1 MKDYPS
7 QVKEKLLSLIDE
19 VSKMRSLFVKNPDK
33 DFTRQR
39 KLPFETIIKFLIEM
53 GGNSIYKELLESQ
66 GYDANT
72 ATTSA
77 FIQQRDKI
85 LPAAFEFLLHEFTLS
100 HANIKKY
107 KGYRLLAVDGSDMQI
122 PKNPDD
128 LDTYCHN
135 QHEDKIC
142 NLIHLDAL
150 YDLYNGLYLDCIVT
164 PNKLKN
170 EYKAFVNMVDRS
182 RINDKAIV
190 IGDRGYES
198 YNNLAHIEKKGWHYL
213 IRIKDAK
220 STGILS
226 GLNLPTDDEF
236 DTTVHRILTRKQTNE
251 IKDRPDAYK
260 ILTNKTT
267 FDFLDLHT
275 NKFYPMTFRVVRFKI
290 SDASYA
296 TVITSLTDCHADE
309 IKALYQLRW
318 GIETSFRE
326 LKYTV
331 GLINFHAKKVEFIVQ
346 EIFAR
351 IIMYNFVEMIASYV
365 VISHSDTHY
374 IYQVNFTVAVHACR
388 HFLRLCHALPPPDIE
403 SLIRKNT
410 VPFRPERKAVRHLR
424 NKSVVSFVYRVA

>member
-1 MKDYPS
+1 M
-7 QVKEKLLSLIDE
+7 
-19 VSKMRSLFVKNPDK
+19 FVKNPDK

-85 LPAAFEFLLHEFTLS
+85 LPVAFEFLLHEFALS

-107 KGYRLLAVDGSDMQI
+107 KGYHLLAVDGSDMQI

-135 QHEDKIC
+135 QYEDKIC
-142 NLIHLDAL
+142 KLLHLD
-150 YDLYNGLYLDCIVT
+150 DLYNGLYLDCIVT
-164 PNKLKN
+164 LNKLKN
-170 EYKAFVNMVDRS
+170 KYKAFVNMVDRS

-198 YNNLAHIEKKGWHYL
+198 YNNLAHIEKKGWNYL
-213 IRIKDAK
+213 IRIKNAK

-226 GLNLPTDDEF
+226 GLNLPMDDEF
-236 DTTVHRILTRKQTNE
+236 DTTVYRMLTRKQANE
-251 IKDRPDAYK
+251 VKARPDAYK

-275 NKFYPMTFRVVRFKI
+275 NKFYPMTFRVVRFKV
-290 SDASYA
+290 SDASYV
-296 TVITSLTDCHADE
+296 TVITILTDFHADE

-346 EIFAR
+346 EIFAQ

-365 VISHSDTHY
+365 VISYNDTHY
-374 IYQVNFTVAVHACR
+374 IYQVNFTVAVHACG

-403 SLIRKNT
+403 
-410 VPFRPERKAVRHLR
+410 
-424 NKSVVSFVYRVA
+424 VVSSSSAKYHGNQFSVILHKFNNYIVSKNLCVIDWGIKKIILQIFLCSIC